1 MIYSRWSLL
10 PVAVQA
16 SAAGQGLRRIY
27 VARFPTPA
35 VAGSQESGRAGASR
49 KVKVTFRGGTVLAA
63 EEKGEKGWQK
73 GVEAGSREV
82 PFQPDPFPT
91 LSHGGPSQAAFLS

>member
-16 SAAGQGLRRIY
+16 SAAGQGLGRIY

-35 VAGSQESGRAGASR
+35 VTGSQESGRAGAPR
-49 KVKVTFRGGTVLAA
+49 KVKVTFRDGSGGEGREGLA
-63 EEKGEKGWQK
+63 EGD
-73 GVEAGSREV
+73 GSRE
-82 PFQPDPFPT
+82 
-91 LSHGGPSQAAFLS
+91 HGGALPASPLPHP